1 MYTII
6 TFLKDIVNYT
16 GTLFPQVLEGLKV
29 TMEIFLLTL
38 ILSIPLGVLVAL
50 GRLSKI
56 KIINKLTGFYVL
68 IMRGTPLLL
77 QIVFIFFGLPNLNIV
92 IDRFPAAIIAFTLNY
107 AAYFGEIFRAGISSV
122 DIGQNEASQV
132 LGLSKKDTFFRIILP
147 QAFKTILPPIA
158 NEIVTLVKDTALVY
172 VIGIDELLR
181 ISKGYEIDGELK
193 TDLENYKAEN
203 LDIYGITPNVLMASY
218 LLKEKLN
225 NLGIPSIVEDTNMSE
240 MLSVNGWDYTY
251 SYKASRLL
259 ILSKKSEYP
268 SLKYFIDIHRDSVS
282 KDMSTAT
289 INGKSYA
296 KILFVV
302 GQDYTGWETNYQE
315 AVKVNNILEKKAP
328 NISRGILKKTG
339 MNVNGVYNQDLS
351 NNSLLIEL
359 GATDNTIEE
368 VLNTLNVIAEVLKEY
383 IKG

>member
-181 ISKGYEIDGELK
+181 VGKIACNRDS
-193 TDLENYKAEN
+193 
-203 LDIYGITPNVLMASY
+203 S
-218 LLKEKLN
+218 LL
-225 NLGIPSIVEDTNMSE
+225 P
-240 MLSVNGWDYTY
+240 
-251 SYKASRLL
+251 LL
-259 ILSKKSEYP
+259 IIGIVYIILIGI
-268 SLKYFIDIHRDSVS
+268 F
-282 KDMSTAT
+282 T
-289 INGKSYA
+289 
-296 KILFVV
+296 KIF
-302 GQDYTGWETNYQE
+302 D
-315 AVKVNNILEKKAP
+315 KIEKKYQY
-328 NISRGILKKTG
+328 
-339 MNVNGVYNQDLS
+339 YN
-351 NNSLLIEL
+351 
-359 GATDNTIEE
+359 
-368 VLNTLNVIAEVLKEY
+368 
-383 IKG
+383 